1 MISEIIED
9 AKSQMNL
16 AITALKKQLAQIR
29 TGRASPSL
37 LDGMKVDYYGT
48 PTPLTQVAG
57 VTVPEARTLMIKPW
71 EKPMLK
77 LIEKAILESNLGL
90 SPNNDGECIR
100 INMPALTEERR
111 KEFVRQSKQKC
122 EDGRVSVRNI
132 RRDCNEMVKDAKKS
146 SEINEDDEKRGLKM
160 VQDITDKFI
169 SDIETLGQHKE
180 QEIMTV

>member
-1 MISEIIED
+1 MLNEITED
-9 AKSQMNL
+9 ATSQMNL

-48 PTPLTQVAG
+48 PTPLAQVAG

-77 LIEKAILESNLGL
+77 LIEKVIMESNLGL
-90 SPNNDGECIR
+90 TPNNDGECIR

-111 KEFVRQSKQKC
+111 KEFVKQARQKC

-132 RRDCNEMVKDAKKS
+132 RRDCNEMIKDAKKD

-160 VQDITDKFI
+160 IQDITDKFI
-169 SDIETLGQHKE
+169 ADIELLGQHKE
-180 QEIMTV
+180 EEIMTV